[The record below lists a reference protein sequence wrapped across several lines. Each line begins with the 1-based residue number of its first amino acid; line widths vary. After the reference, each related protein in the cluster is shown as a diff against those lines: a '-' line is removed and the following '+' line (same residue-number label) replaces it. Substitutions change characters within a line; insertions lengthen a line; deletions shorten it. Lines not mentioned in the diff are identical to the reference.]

1 MELFRITHYIYSW
14 YKVLVHWK
22 LKLLNFPIDA
32 ILYIFFLHG
41 LLLSFLIRF
50 INFKEIRDFLFLR
63 KSRLYYFVTIYVACK
78 FNFTKFANQYFMS
91 IQLHKL
97 FWQSQKKQRQ
107 AHVYLDFTS
116 FQFINPFA
124 LWNFVAKT
132 LFKAIQAIFCS
143 LSVYKEVKI
152 TRKLCM
158 GRSFWSKCKI
168 SASEVQVWTKP
179 KIPR

>member
-1 MELFRITHYIYSW
+1 M
-14 YKVLVHWK
+14 
-22 LKLLNFPIDA
+22 
-32 ILYIFFLHG
+32 
-41 LLLSFLIRF
+41 SFWIRF
-50 INFKEIRDFLFLR
+50 INFKEIRDFLSLR
-63 KSRLYYFVTIYVACK
+63 KSRLYYFVSSIYVACK
-78 FNFTKFANQYFMS
+78 FNFTKFGNLYFMS

-97 FWQSQKKQRQ
+97 FWQSQIKK
-107 AHVYLDFTS
+107 AKTSTYLNFTS

-132 LFKAIQAIFCS
+132 RFKAIQVIFCS
-143 LSVYKEVKI
+143 LCVYKEVKL

-168 SASEVQVWTKP
+168 SASEVQVWTKR